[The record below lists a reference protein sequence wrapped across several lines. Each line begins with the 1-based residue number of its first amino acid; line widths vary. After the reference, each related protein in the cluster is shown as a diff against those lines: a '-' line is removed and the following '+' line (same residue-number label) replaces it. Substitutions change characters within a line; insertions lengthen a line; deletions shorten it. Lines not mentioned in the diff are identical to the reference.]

1 VLYAHNT
8 TWIILCQLS
17 TIMYDMSIIVDEID
31 KKVGM
36 NIRLERTKKSISQ
49 EGLADM
55 AGIARS
61 TMGIVERGEQSP
73 SLQTIAKVANALN
86 IDIYKLFIFED

>member
-1 VLYAHNT
+1 MCQPP
-8 TWIILCQLS
+8 IIMVDM
-17 TIMYDMSIIVDEID
+17 TIKLDEID
-31 KKVGM
+31 KKIGM
-36 NIRLERTKKSISQ
+36 NIRLERTKRSISQ

-73 SLQTIAKVANALN
+73 SIQTIAKVANALN
-86 IDIYKLFIFED
+86 IDIHKLFIIND

>member
-1 VLYAHNT
+1 MTVKT
-8 TWIILCQLS
+8 
-17 TIMYDMSIIVDEID
+17 DELD

-36 NIRLERTKKSISQ
+36 NIRVERIRRSISQ

-55 AGIARS
+55 SGLARS

-73 SLQTIAKVANALN
+73 SLQTVAKIANALK
-86 IDIYKLFIFED
+86 IDIYKLFLFEKS

>member
-1 VLYAHNT
+1 M
-8 TWIILCQLS
+8 
-17 TIMYDMSIIVDEID
+17 TIKIDEID

-36 NIRLERTKKSISQ
+36 NIRVARTKRGISQ

-55 AGIARS
+55 AGLARS

-73 SLQTIAKVANALN
+73 SLQTITKVANAL
-86 IDIYKLFIFED
+86 DMDLHKLFIFED

>member
-1 VLYAHNT
+1 M
-8 TWIILCQLS
+8 
-17 TIMYDMSIIVDEID
+17 TIKIDEID

-36 NIRLERTKKSISQ
+36 NIRVARIKRGISQ

-55 AGIARS
+55 AGLARS

-73 SLQTIAKVANALN
+73 SLQTITKVANAL
-86 IDIYKLFIFED
+86 DMDLHRLFIFED

>member
-1 VLYAHNT
+1 M
-8 TWIILCQLS
+8 IIK
-17 TIMYDMSIIVDEID
+17 VDEID

-36 NIRLERTKKSISQ
+36 NIRVERVKRNISQ

-55 AGIARS
+55 SGLARS

-73 SLQTIAKVANALN
+73 SLQTITKISNALN
-86 IDIYKLFIFED
+86 IDLYKLFIFED

>member
-1 VLYAHNT
+1 M
-8 TWIILCQLS
+8 
-17 TIMYDMSIIVDEID
+17 TIKIDEID

-36 NIRLERTKKSISQ
+36 NIRLERIKRSISQ

-55 AGIARS
+55 AGLARS

-73 SLQTIAKVANALN
+73 SLQTITKIANALN
-86 IDIYKLFIFED
+86 IEIHKLFIFSD